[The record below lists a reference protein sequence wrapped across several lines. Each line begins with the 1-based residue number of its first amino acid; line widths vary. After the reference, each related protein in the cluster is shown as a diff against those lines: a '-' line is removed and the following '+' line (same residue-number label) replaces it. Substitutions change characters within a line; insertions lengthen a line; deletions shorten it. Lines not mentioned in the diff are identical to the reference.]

1 MYVRLFDRLFYYFV
15 AKKRYHFV
23 ASLDLYKPKL
33 FKMIGVLQMMI
44 IGLIIILLL
53 VLFLPFTPVIGR
65 NLEIFLFVMG
75 ILSVLVSQVLSWEL
89 VIEALKSPIY
99 ITLAVFIAGLLFR
112 WFKGPI
118 EASVRTM
125 SNIIPFRIFIAI
137 FIITLGLISSVITAI
152 IAAII
157 LVSVVSVLKMDRKS
171 EIRVVILAC
180 YAIGLG
186 AVLTPLGEPLSTIVT
201 AKLNEEFFYLLKA
214 VGIYIVPG
222 VIGFGI
228 LAALLIHPKE
238 DDRIS
243 VDDSGVETYGQII
256 HRSVNVYIF
265 VMALTFLGA
274 GFEPFIER
282 FLLNLHPLVLYWI
295 NIVSAILDNATLAA
309 AEISPEMS
317 EPTIKAILLGLT
329 ISGGMLIPGNIP
341 NIIAAGNLRITS
353 LQYARFAVPIGLA
366 AMLVYF
372 AVIIIAI

>member
-317 EPTIKAILLGLT
+317 ESTIKAILLGLT